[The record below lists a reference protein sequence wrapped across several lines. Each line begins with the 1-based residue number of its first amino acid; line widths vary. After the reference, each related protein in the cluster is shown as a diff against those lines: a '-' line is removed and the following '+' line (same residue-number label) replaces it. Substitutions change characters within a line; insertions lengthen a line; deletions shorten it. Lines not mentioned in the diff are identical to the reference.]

1 MRVRIKPRSSLR
13 AALLLATLWDLP
25 APSLAQILI
34 AATPAN
40 AVTTVPAQ
48 SGASP
53 SRGVQARRDWRTA
66 TPAELEA
73 VLPAR
78 AVVEKERI
86 ETEMRTATGVID
98 SRGKVFAAVVLIT
111 AGYAANGKYSHFLLA
126 QTPLRIGEIALPAGT
141 YVVGWTRSPDGL
153 LVHLYDAETGV
164 ERGTMTAHPLTQPL
178 PIVSIKIWPPA
189 ERSAI
194 QIGRFLLPY
203 SLEE

>member
-1 MRVRIKPRSSLR
+1 MRARVRMGVSVLLV
-13 AALLLATLWDLP
+13 AALGTLP
-25 APSLAQILI
+25 ASLA
-34 AATPAN
+34 
-40 AVTTVPAQ
+40 
-48 SGASP
+48 G
-53 SRGVQARRDWRTA
+53 QARNSEVKRDWRAA

-73 VLPAR
+73 ILPAR
-78 AVVEKERI
+78 ATVEKERI

-98 SRGKVFAAVVLIT
+98 SRGRVVAAVVLIT
-111 AGYAANGKYSHFLLA
+111 AGYAANGKYSHYLVA
-126 QTPLRIGEIALPAGT
+126 ESPVRIGTDILLPPGN

-153 LVHLYDAETGV
+153 LVHIYSAETGV
-164 ERGTMTAHPLTQPL
+164 ERGAITARPVTQPL